1 MKKIDFK
8 ASVMLNP
15 VPAVMIS
22 SRNKE
27 GKDNIFTVSWVNT
40 VCTRPPMLSISIR
53 PERLSH
59 DYITESMEFIVN
71 VPSSKL
77 TYETD
82 FCGVKSGK
90 KVDKIKELNLK
101 MIEGEHVNAAY
112 IDDCPVA
119 IECRVKQIIKLGSHD
134 LFIADV
140 LGSHIDENMLDEKG
154 KIHFELGD
162 LINYAHGE
170 YYPMAKK
177 AIGRFGYS
185 TKITKEED
193 TKNKENLLNKTISSS
208 ILKEDNKV
216 EIPKEKS
223 KPRRRTLSKTDIVKA
238 KSSNKSKKT
247 SSKKSKSKA

>member
-22 SRNKE
+22 SRNKD

-101 MIEGEHVNAAY
+101 MIEGEHVSAAY
-112 IDDCPVA
+112 IDECPVA

-170 YYPMAKK
+170 YYPMAKE
-177 AIGRFGYS
+177 AIGKFGYS
-185 TKITKEED
+185 TKITKEEN
-193 TKNKENLLNKTISSS
+193 TKNKEEALTKTTITTLVKEEENKIT
-208 ILKEDNKV
+208 
-216 EIPKEKS
+216 KEKS
-223 KPRRRTLSKTDIVKA
+223 KPRRRTLTKTDISKA
-238 KSSNKSKKT
+238 KSFNKSKKT